1 MSIPNQPISFFFYVS
16 RPYLRFVIPSIVV
29 VILAAIIGQSLPLFY
44 KWIIEA
50 VEGGRVNDALL
61 LGLLYPT
68 VVFMESNMWRLSG
81 VLGMQWS
88 IHVRQHTSDLL
99 TAYTL
104 DHGHEYFSN
113 RFAGSLLNKIGNVV
127 SGVEAYVHDF
137 LWTILGMVV
146 SILVTLY
153 YLFTVDTTV
162 AWLFVLLLFVLIVVN
177 VHLMKRKKLLSRE
190 QAQIGSGLRGRIADM
205 IGNASV
211 IRQYV
216 GKTAEVAA
224 MKVISVRWRQAQR
237 KSWLYSE
244 VTQWLNSFI
253 LFIFFASMMYVL
265 ILGWG
270 GDTTSVAELVFVI
283 ALISSLTGRLV
294 FVGRV
299 LNGLAKTHGEVEEGL
314 SEILQPHEIQDESD
328 ATLRV
333 EQGDID
339 IQSISFNYGENTIF
353 KDISLKILSGE
364 RVGLVG
370 SSGAG
375 KSTLVSLLL
384 RQYELSGGVISI
396 DGQDI
401 AAVTQ
406 ESLRQAIAVVPQ
418 EPALFH
424 RTIRDNIA
432 YGKPEATEAE
442 VVEVAK
448 KAYAHDF
455 ISDLP
460 QGYDTLVG
468 ERGVKLSGGQKQR
481 IAIARAMLKNAPIL
495 VLDEATSAL
504 DSESEVQIQKAL
516 HQLMVGKTV
525 IAIAHRLSTLREMD
539 RIIVLHN
546 GQIEEDGSHD
556 ALLSYGGRYA
566 RHWNH
571 QAGGFMLDDNI

>member
-1 MSIPNQPISFFFYVS
+1 MLIPNQPIRFFFYVS
-16 RPYLRFVIPSIVV
+16 RPYLRFVIPAIIVV
-29 VILAAIIGQSLPLFY
+29 IIAAIVGQSLPLFY

-88 IHVRQHTSDLL
+88 IHVRQHSSDVL

-177 VHLMKRKKLLSRE
+177 VLLMKRKKLLSRE

-211 IRQYV
+211 IRQYA
-216 GKTAEVAA
+216 GKTAEVAE
-224 MKVISVRWRQAQR
+224 MKAISVRWRHAQR

-244 VTQWLNSFI
+244 ATQWLNSFI

-270 GDTTSVAELVFVI
+270 GDTASVAELVFVI

-314 SEILQPHEIQDESD
+314 SEILQPHEIQDKSQ
-328 ATLRV
+328 ATLV
-333 EQGDID
+333 VQQGVID
-339 IQSISFNYGENTIF
+339 IRSIDFNYGENTIF
-353 KDISLKILSGE
+353 KDLSLKISSGE

-384 RQYELSGGVISI
+384 RQYELDGGEIVI
-396 DGQDI
+396 DGQNI

-424 RTIRDNIA
+424 RTIRENIA
-432 YGKPEATEAE
+432 YGRTEATDSEII
-442 VVEVAK
+442 EVAK

-455 ISDLP
+455 ISALP

-495 VLDEATSAL
+495 ILDEATSAL
-504 DSESEVQIQKAL
+504 DSESEVEIQKAL

-539 RIIVLHN
+539 RIIVLHD
-546 GQIEEDGSHD
+546 GQIEEDGSHE
-556 ALLSYGGRYA
+556 ALLTYGGRYA
-566 RHWNH
+566 RLWNH
-571 QAGGFMLDDNI
+571 QAGGFVLEDIV